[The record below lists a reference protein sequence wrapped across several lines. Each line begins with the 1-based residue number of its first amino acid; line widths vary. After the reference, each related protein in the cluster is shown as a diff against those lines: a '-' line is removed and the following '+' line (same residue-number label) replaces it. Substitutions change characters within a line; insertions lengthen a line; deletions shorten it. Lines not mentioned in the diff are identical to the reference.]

1 MRSRALRPP
10 WVVFIR
16 FSSFPEGI
24 RRVLRSC
31 PAFWSESGFD
41 PGIRAV
47 RYFVWFI
54 RQNEYLQCFHASG
67 AYHAMDRCHHS
78 VIGHLNLIGQHN
90 VIGRHNVIPATINDV
105 TPGIINN
112 VSPAKE
118 TVS

>member
-1 MRSRALRPP
+1 
-10 WVVFIR
+10 VVFIR

-24 RRVLRSC
+24 RRVLCSC
-31 PAFWSESGFD
+31 PAFWSESGFA

-67 AYHAMDRCHHS
+67 AYHAMDRCRHS

-90 VIGRHNVIPATINDV
+90 VIPAIINNVIPAKGDCVVIV
-105 TPGIINN
+105 GPGSGFLWFNRN
-112 VSPAKE
+112 KK
-118 TVS
+118 